1 MTMSI
6 TQFIDQL
13 QLVIRRH
20 SDYQRYQ
27 HILTISFLDVQIKL
41 TRNETHENFK
51 TRKRRRK
58 IRERGLIRERTIFGI
73 MAAAVYA
80 ACREI
85 GTPYTLRHCTK
96 L

>member
-1 MTMSI
+1 MI
-6 TQFIDQL
+6 YPFKN
-13 QLVIRRH
+13 VK
-20 SDYQRYQ
+20 
-27 HILTISFLDVQIKL
+27 HILTISFLYVQRKL
-41 TRNETHENFK
+41 TRKETHENFK

-85 GTPYTLRHCTK
+85 GTHYTLRHCTK